1 MFIKDWLKNRK
12 AGHGDLGTGGSCAFT
27 GHRPQSLPFR
37 FNESDPRCIML
48 KARLKQEI
56 NDQISKGVYNFISGM
71 ALGVDTWAAEI
82 VLEKRMFNK
91 NIKLICAIPCRTQSL
106 RWSPEAV
113 ERYDRILS
121 KADEVVYVGEQYTH
135 DCMMN
140 RNKYM
145 VDRADSLIAVY
156 SGAETGG
163 TAATVKYAA
172 TKNKE
177 IIIIDPDTIGVSRY

>member
-1 MFIKDWLKNRK
+1 MFIKDWLNSRK
-12 AGHGDLGTGGSCAFT
+12 TRLENCGAGGSCAFT

-37 FNESDPRCIML
+37 FNESDPRCIMI

-56 NDQISKGVYNFISGM
+56 DAQISKGVYNFISGM

-82 VLEKRMFNK
+82 VLEERKHNK

-106 RWSPEAV
+106 RWSREAV

-121 KADEVVYVGEQYTH
+121 KADEVVYVGEQYTSE
-135 DCMMN
+135 CMMN

-145 VDRADSLIAVY
+145 VDRADALIAVY

-172 TKNKE
+172 TKKKE
-177 IIIIDPDTIGVSRY
+177 IIVINPDTMGVTKY